1 LKRNA
6 SNLSLVAIEPT
17 EGGAGCDIQL
27 TATGLGAGGA
37 PGATAATGSGA
48 RK

>member
-17 EGGAGCDIQL
+17 EGGTGCDIQL

-37 PGATAATGSGA
+37 PGTMATTGSGA
-48 RK
+48 SK